1 MRSQAQGNRFAPGAV
16 VAPHC
21 AARVHLQ
28 GLAAEPHV
36 LVKRYPFVDSAGAL
50 ALLRVV
56 VAVLF
61 MAHAV
66 VRIANGSIPQFAGF
80 LAREGWPFALEL
92 VWTVTVAEILCGCL
106 LIAGRWVRWAT
117 APLALIAAMGIV
129 IIHGSRGWFVGE
141 HGTGGME
148 YSVALLAALCVV
160 AAADGADRV
169 VA

>member
-1 MRSQAQGNRFAPGAV
+1 M
-16 VAPHC
+16 
-21 AARVHLQ
+21 
-28 GLAAEPHV
+28 
-36 LVKRYPFVDSAGAL
+36 LVKRYPFVDADGAR
-50 ALLRVV
+50 ALLRIV

-66 VRIANGSIPQFAGF
+66 VRIANGSIPRFAGF
-80 LAREGWPFALEL
+80 LAHQGWPLALAI
-92 VWTVTVAEILCGCL
+92 VWAVSVAEIVCGAL

-129 IIHGSRGWFVGE
+129 IIHWRHGWFVGE

-160 AAADGADRV
+160 AAGDGAGQASAVRV
-169 VA
+169 AA

>member
-1 MRSQAQGNRFAPGAV
+1 M
-16 VAPHC
+16 
-21 AARVHLQ
+21 LI
-28 GLAAEPHV
+28 
-36 LVKRYPFVDSAGAL
+36 KRYPFVDPAGAQ

-66 VRIANGSIPQFAGF
+66 VRIVNGSIPPFAGF
-80 LAREGWPFALEL
+80 LAREGWPFALAL
-92 VWTVTVAEILCGCL
+92 VWSVTAAEIVCGAL
-106 LIAGRWVRWAT
+106 LIAGCWVRWAT

-129 IIHGSRGWFVGE
+129 IIHWDRGWFVGE

-160 AAADGADRV
+160 AAGDAGSPAAAAR
-169 VA
+169 AAA